1 MVVVTAVV
9 EAVSGFAVLLGELL
23 VLFLVVATA
32 VALAAR
38 RLGIQRLRRLLGGD
52 RITGALKGI
61 TLGFVTPFCTY
72 SAIPVLAAMLDAGV
86 RTSTWLGFLLAAPLL
101 DPLIAVAMGV
111 IFGPRAALAYAAT
124 TFVAILAAATVADA
138 AGLGRSRARVGAK
151 ITAGVGATVA
161 AGVGVPSSRTST
173 AATGRDTCAVPD
185 PLATSPA
192 WRGWR
197 VETAQAARDAIT
209 LIRGMAVP
217 LVIAVAFAV
226 AIADFV
232 PRELIIRVAGP
243 DNPLAVPIAAVVG
256 TPFYVSGEAFLPI
269 AAALRDNGMSTG
281 AVFALM
287 ISGAGV
293 NVPEIGLLTQLLDV
307 RVLAALVA
315 TIFAIATL
323 AGYALPLIL

>member
-1 MVVVTAVV
+1 MVVVTAVID
-9 EAVSGFAVLLGELL
+9 AVGGFAVLLGELL
-23 VLFLVVATA
+23 VLFLVVATG

-38 RLGIQRLRRLLGGD
+38 RLGLQRLRRLLGGN
-52 RITGALKGI
+52 RTAGALKGI
-61 TLGFVTPFCTY
+61 ALGFATPFCTY

-86 RTSTWLGFLLAAPLL
+86 RTSTWLAFLLAAPLL

-111 IFGPRAALAYAAT
+111 IFGPRAVLAYAAA
-124 TFVAILAAATVADA
+124 TFVAILVAATVADG
-138 AGLGRSRARVGAK
+138 AGLGRPRARVGVK
-151 ITAGVGATVA
+151 MTAGVGAKVVA
-161 AGVGVPSSRTST
+161 AVGAPSPRTSI
-173 AATGRDTCAVPD
+173 AATGHDTCAVPD
-185 PLATSPA
+185 PLAAGPA

-197 VETAQAARDAIT
+197 VETGHATRDAIT

-232 PRELIIRVAGP
+232 PRELIVRVAGP
-243 DNPLAVPIAAVVG
+243 DNVLAVPIAAVVG

-307 RVLAALVA
+307 RVLVALVA

-323 AGYALPLIL
+323 AGYALPLLL

>member
-1 MVVVTAVV
+1 MVVVTAMVD
-9 EAVSGFAVLLGELL
+9 AVGGFAVLLGELL
-23 VLFLVVATA
+23 VLFLVVATG

-38 RLGIQRLRRLLGGD
+38 RLGIQRLRRLLGGN
-52 RITGALKGI
+52 RTAGALKGI
-61 TLGFVTPFCTY
+61 ALGFATPFCTY
-72 SAIPVLAAMLDAGV
+72 SAIPVLATMLDAGI

-111 IFGPRAALAYAAT
+111 IFGPRAALAYAAA
-124 TFVAILAAATVADA
+124 TFVAILLAATVADA
-138 AGLGRSRARVGAK
+138 AGLGGPRARVGAK
-151 ITAGVGATVA
+151 MTAGVGAKV
-161 AGVGVPSSRTST
+161 AGVGAPSPRTSI
-173 AATGRDTCAVPD
+173 AATGHDTCAMPD
-185 PLATSPA
+185 PLAAGPA

-197 VETAQAARDAIT
+197 VETGHATRDAIT

-226 AIADFV
+226 AIADLV
-232 PRELIIRVAGP
+232 PRELIVRVAGP
-243 DNPLAVPIAAVVG
+243 DNLLAVPIAAVVG

-307 RVLAALVA
+307 RMLVALVA

-323 AGYALPLIL
+323 AGYALPLLV